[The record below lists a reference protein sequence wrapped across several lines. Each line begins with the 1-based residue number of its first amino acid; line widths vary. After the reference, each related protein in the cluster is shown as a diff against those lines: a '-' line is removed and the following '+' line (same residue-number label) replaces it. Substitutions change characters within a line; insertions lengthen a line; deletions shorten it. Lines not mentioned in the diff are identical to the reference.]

1 MIRNKT
7 WIPVV
12 IIVVVSF
19 IWHPQ
24 LADSKV
30 SVTAKNEP
38 NLIAIGALFNGT
50 QLTVSGDVGIKNDVV
65 VIVSGKQESLALK
78 KKGKALGLLWM
89 NLGDV
94 HIQNVPN
101 VYLLYSSEPNMA
113 SAEQHPNIWEKLGF
127 GFEYLKNKMEIEAP
141 QAERDLMANEFFKLK
156 QKQGLYAFHPGEIR
170 FEQKNE
176 SEKSFT
182 AAVWI
187 PPRIPFGEYQI
198 NVMEMNDGQV
208 IDTAKHALKVKEE
221 GIPLMLSSLAFNH
234 SLLYGFFAVLIAVAA
249 GLVMDFFFGTG
260 KGGGAH

>member
-1 MIRNKT
+1 MIRNKN
-7 WIPVV
+7 WIPVF
-12 IIVVVSF
+12 IIFVSF

-24 LADSKV
+24 LANSKV

-38 NLIAIGALFNGT
+38 NLIAVGALFNGT
-50 QLTVSGDVGIKNDVV
+50 QLTVSGNVGINNDVV
-65 VIVSGKQESLALK
+65 VLVSGKQEALALK

-94 HIQNVPN
+94 HIKNVPN
-101 VYLLYSSEPNMA
+101 VYLLYSSKANMA
-113 SAEQHPNIWEKLGF
+113 SAEQNPNTWEKLGF
-127 GFEYLKNKMEIEAP
+127 GFEYLKKEMEIEAP
-141 QAERDLMANEFFKLK
+141 QAERDMMANEFLKLK
-156 QKQGLYAFHPGEIR
+156 QKQGLYAFHPGEIS

-176 SEKSFT
+176 TEKSFA

-198 NVMEMNDGQV
+198 NVMEMNNGRI
-208 IDTAKHALKVKEE
+208 IDTAKHELKVKEE

-234 SLLYGFFAVLIAVAA
+234 SLLYGLLAVFVAVVA
-249 GLVMDFFFGTG
+249 GLAMDFFFGTG

>member
-7 WIPVV
+7 WIPLF
-12 IIVVVSF
+12 IFVVSF
-19 IWHPQ
+19 FWHPQ
-24 LADSKV
+24 LANSTV

-38 NLIAIGALFNGT
+38 NLIAIGAMFNGT
-50 QLTVSGDVGIKNDVV
+50 QLTVSGNVGLENNVLV
-65 VIVSGKQESLALK
+65 LVSGKQEALTLK

-94 HIQNVPN
+94 HVKNAPS
-101 VYLLYSSEPNMA
+101 VYLLYSSKANMA
-113 SAEQHPNIWEKLGF
+113 SSEQDHNALEKLGF
-127 GFEYLKNKMEIEAP
+127 GFEYLKKEMEIEAP
-141 QAERDLMANEFFKLK
+141 PAERDTMANEFLKLK
-156 QKQGLYAFHPGEIR
+156 QKQGLYAFHPGEIS

-176 SEKSFT
+176 TEKSFT

-198 NVMEMNDGQV
+198 NVMEMNNGHI
-208 IDTAKHALKVKEE
+208 IDTAQHELKVKEE

-234 SLLYGFFAVLIAVAA
+234 SLLYGFFAVLIAVVA
-249 GLVMDFFFGTG
+249 GLAMDFLFGTG